1 MNFADSI
8 RVFEEKR
15 FLDLTRED
23 AVALADW
30 LDGQT
35 GSKAGHALQK
45 TDASIDQAAA
55 KKHPWFLAYVL
66 ATEYVDT
73 LPFSHET
80 SEYLKNHPV
89 VPGDEFLDETNPPET
104 VRGTISPE
112 TAAEET
118 PIVVATENTKKSP
131 EVSLPNPAQVPA
143 KAAGPPERRLPR
155 TTPSETASGPDP
167 NKYSK
172 ITECFIIVM
181 ENVAKCTKNVEEY
194 YDSVVL
200 SHIFHKNEAA
210 RILLVRRAPGSMD
223 ESLFALAS
231 LDDGHTLRATGLDMV
246 NSVVRAAIEKYGQ
259 KSVNAIISK
268 SIKPAGSGTLT
279 DAYMKCFPRYPA
291 TLQLI
296 LKSLKKGIMALKR

>member
-8 RVFEEKR
+8 RAFEERR

-30 LDGQT
+30 VDGQT
-35 GSKAGHALQK
+35 GSNPGHALQK
-45 TDASIDQAAA
+45 TDASIDQSAA
-55 KKHPWFLAYVL
+55 KKHPWFLPYVL

-73 LPFSHET
+73 LPFSTET

-104 VRGTISPE
+104 
-112 TAAEET
+112 AAEAT
-118 PIVVATENTKKSP
+118 PNVVAPESTKP
-131 EVSLPNPAQVPA
+131 AEVSLPDPAKVPA
-143 KAAGPPERRLPR
+143 KAGAVPERRLPK
-155 TTPSETASGPDP
+155 TAPVATSGPDHT
-167 NKYSK
+167 KYSK

-181 ENVAKCTKNVEEY
+181 ENVAKCTKNVDEY

-246 NSVVRAAIEKYGQ
+246 NSVVRAAIDKYGQ
-259 KSVNAIISK
+259 KAVNAIISK
-268 SIKPAGSGTLT
+268 SIKPAAVGTLT

-291 TLQLI
+291 TLRLI
-296 LKSLKKGIMALKR
+296 LKSLKNGIMALKR